1 MPTREISIGQLAS
14 RTGCKVQTI
23 RYYEQI
29 GLMPESLRTEGNQ
42 RRYGPDHVARL
53 AFVRHSRELGFSL
66 EAIRELLSL
75 ADAPERPCAGADA
88 IARRQ
93 LGEEIQ
99 VYHGAVGEMPFD
111 QEVYEGIFGY
121 ALIHLLNAEE
131 RKKLIR
137 DCYHQLA
144 PGGCMVFVTLSKG
157 DARYGQGVK
166 VAKDSFLTQH
176 GVTLFFYDLE
186 SIEAEFGS
194 YGLSEVVEIN
204 EPREFTEGMPRQRF
218 WWIECLKGVE

>member
-1 MPTREISIGQLAS
+1 MDRGCEVTGIEISE
-14 RTGCKVQTI
+14 T
-23 RYYEQI
+23 
-29 GLMPESLRTEGNQ
+29 
-42 RRYGPDHVARL
+42 
-53 AFVRHSRELGFSL
+53 
-66 EAIRELLSL
+66 AI
-75 ADAPERPCAGADA
+75 A

-93 LGEEIQ
+93 LGEEIK
-99 VYHGAVGEMPFD
+99 VYHGGVGEMPFD
-111 QEVYEGIFGY
+111 KEVYEGIFCY
-121 ALIHLLNAEE
+121 ALIHLLSAEE

-137 DCYHQLA
+137 DCYDQLA